1 MSYGSKND
9 LCRAWSLKKGSLSS
23 TPPIRLCYHLPD
35 QELTTT
41 RLCHSQNFLL
51 TRVLVNLLRK
61 GLGRSKPATLPCNKH
76 KQHNLWGFY
85 YIQAPWTAFCRIKM
99 STTSVREFGC
109 LFLTSPVFN
118 RKASDLDVKDHTA
131 LDDYSWM
138 ISNPTTQNRN
148 LLLYKNIW
156 CFTFNKSVDVKK
168 AIHSLHSC

>member
-1 MSYGSKND
+1 MEKPWSRISQAWAPLRVLLHNVFWLKND
-9 LCRAWSLKKGSLSS
+9 LCRARALKKGSLSS

-51 TRVLVNLLRK
+51 TRALVNLLRK

-85 YIQAPWTAFCRIKM
+85 YIQAPWTAFCRIKWALQAW
-99 STTSVREFGC
+99 ELGY
-109 LFLTSPVFN
+109 LFLTSPVFK
-118 RKASDLDVKDHTA
+118 RIASDLDVKDHTA

-138 ISNPTTQNRN
+138 MSNPTTQNRN
-148 LLLYKNIW
+148 LLL
-156 CFTFNKSVDVKK
+156 
-168 AIHSLHSC
+168 